1 MSFRQGAKIG
11 IGNVQD
17 ATRLF
22 FTKEEVKQRWE
33 SRQERRIDSLGR
45 WHVAA
50 ALRTGEVAVDVQLKD
65 SRPLQYIELFLNE
78 ASDGSTSGTW
88 SCLYSRPHEGSELDL
103 KVEKRITP
111 RGPGQYRLA
120 LNVRFTDGTTCY
132 WYSQPPHIL
141 RLES

>member
-1 MSFRQGAKIG
+1 MIRPAFTVRKRGYVDTRTGPTLPPGVASMSFRQGAKIG

-65 SRPLQYIELFLNE
+65 RDRF
-78 ASDGSTSGTW
+78 STS
-88 SCLYSRPHEGSELDL
+88 SCS
-103 KVEKRITP
+103 
-111 RGPGQYRLA
+111 
-120 LNVRFTDGTTCY
+120 
-132 WYSQPPHIL
+132 
-141 RLES
+141 